1 MATRPKK
8 AASELATGAS
18 RKQGEAVQLGDR
30 TIPIARLHLDPDN
43 PRHPPLKSD
52 AEVIA
57 QLCKDEQV
65 LELAKDI
72 VEMQSVSPL
81 EVLGVVPYEG
91 HVEHYITVEGNRR
104 TCALLLLV
112 DPRRAPT
119 SELKDA
125 FKKLATNASIP
136 REVKVHIFADRGAA
150 KPWIARRH
158 LGARAGRGT
167 RSWDTTQ
174 QARAAE
180 GDTSTSAA
188 DNALALAILDR
199 LSEAGLVTSAERE
212 QVSLTTITRYVGTPG
227 VRAILGLGG
236 GRKLEYTHDAKEV
249 DRALLRLVRDSIQ
262 KQDDGTSKVNSRT
275 NSKQRVAYAHELK
288 SEGVAPSRALLAP
301 ADPPPVAPAL
311 GAAGAGGKRNRS
323 STSPDKLRTLF
334 DRSLLVKSSDPTLR
348 RLRDEAVSL
357 DVDEFPFAAN
367 YLLRALIEQTMTL
380 YAKKNAKGRWSEKL
394 TDEALTHLC
403 HDVLKAN
410 GVSGKALMIVG
421 KAAGS
426 AAQPF
431 SLHSLGHAV
440 HGGSIPTKKAL
451 RAVSDTWRPSLEAM
465 LKEL

>member
-8 AASELATGAS
+8 DASSLEAGVTRQRGVAA
-18 RKQGEAVQLGDR
+18 QLGDR
-30 TIPIARLHLDPDN
+30 TIPIARLHLDPKN

-91 HVEHYITVEGNRR
+91 HVDHYITVEGNRR

-125 FKKLATNASIP
+125 FKKIATKASIP
-136 REVKVHIFADRGAA
+136 REVKVHIFVDREAA

-158 LGARAGRGT
+158 LGAQGGRGT

-188 DNALALAILDR
+188 DNALALAVLDR
-199 LSEAGLVTSAERE
+199 LSAAGLLTSAERE

-236 GRKLEYTHDAKEV
+236 ARKLEYTHDAAEV
-249 DRALLRLVRDSIQ
+249 DRALLRLVLDSIQ
-262 KQDDGTSKVNSRT
+262 KQDNGASRVNSRT
-275 NSKQRVAYAHELK
+275 NSKQRVAYANELK
-288 SEGVAPSRALLAP
+288 SEGVAPSRALPAP
-301 ADPPPVAPAL
+301 AAPPPVTPAPA
-311 GAAGAGGKRNRS
+311 AAAVGGKRDRS

-334 DRSLLVKSSDPTLR
+334 DRSLLVKSSDPVLR
-348 RLRDEAVSL
+348 RLREEAVSL
-357 DVDEFPFAAN
+357 DIDDYPFAAN

-380 YAKKNAKGRWSEKL
+380 YAKKNAKGRWNDRL
-394 TDEALTHLC
+394 TDEALTNLC
-403 HDVLKAN
+403 HELLKAN
-410 GVSGKALMIVG
+410 GVSGKALTIVG

-426 AAQPF
+426 AAQPY

-440 HGGSIPTKKAL
+440 HGGSIPAKKAL
-451 RAVSDTWRPSLEAM
+451 RAMSDTWRPSLEAM
-465 LKEL
+465 LKGL

>member
-1 MATRPKK
+1 MAT
-8 AASELATGAS
+8 LS
-18 RKQGEAVQLGDR
+18 RKADSESAAGATRTRDEGVQLGDR
-30 TIPIARLHLDPDN
+30 RIAIARLHLDPEN
-43 PRHPPLKSD
+43 PRHSPLKSD

-81 EVLGVVPYEG
+81 EVLGVIPYEG

-136 REVKVHIFADRGAA
+136 REVKVHVFADRQAA

-158 LGARAGRGT
+158 LGARGGRGT

-180 GDTSTSAA
+180 GDTTTSAA
-188 DNALALAILDR
+188 DNALALAVLDR
-199 LSEAGLVTSAERE
+199 LSTAGLLTSAERE
-212 QVSLTTITRYVGTPG
+212 KVSLTTITRYVGTPG
-227 VRAILGLGG
+227 VRAILGLGSA
-236 GRKLEYTHDAKEV
+236 RKLEYTHDATEV

-262 KQDDGTSKVNSRT
+262 RQEDGTSKVSSRT
-275 NSKQRVAYAHELK
+275 NSKQRIAYANELK
-288 SEGVAPSRALLAP
+288 SEGLAPSRALP
-301 ADPPPVAPAL
+301 VPVTPPPFTPAL
-311 GAAGAGGKRNRS
+311 PAAGKRNRS

-334 DRSLLVKSSDPTLR
+334 DRSLLVKSSDPVLR
-348 RLRDEAVSL
+348 RLREEAVSL
-357 DVDEFPFAAN
+357 DLEDYPFAGN

-380 YAKKNAKGRWSEKL
+380 YVKKNGSGRWSEKL
-394 TDEALTHLC
+394 TDEGLTHLC
-403 HDVLKAN
+403 HDILREK
-410 GVSGKALMIVG
+410 GVSGKALTIVG

-451 RAVSDTWRPSLEAM
+451 RAVSDTWRPALEAM